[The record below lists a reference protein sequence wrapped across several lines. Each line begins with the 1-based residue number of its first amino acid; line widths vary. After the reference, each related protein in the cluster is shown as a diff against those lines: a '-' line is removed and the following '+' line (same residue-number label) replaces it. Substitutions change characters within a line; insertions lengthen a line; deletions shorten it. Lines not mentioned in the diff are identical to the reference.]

1 VALAVRMSSSI
12 PLFFDELEHDA
23 ERREGIRQTLS
34 GRFTKVYKIPMSAT
48 VGYAA

>member
-1 VALAVRMSSSI
+1 MSSSI

-23 ERREGIRQTLS
+23 ERRGGVRQTLS
-34 GRFTKVYKIPMSAT
+34 EHFAKAYKIPMSAT